1 MRSLVSFRRKRTEDE
16 REPRV
21 SMRSTVSCAHCGTA
35 IEVRNVDSLAD
46 EFVVMCPRC
55 HRRSFRTRADLQQ
68 SRQSG

>member
-1 MRSLVSFRRKRTEDE
+1 
-16 REPRV
+16 
-21 SMRSTVSCAHCGTA
+21 MRSTVSCAHCGTA

-55 HRRSFRTRADLQQ
+55 HHRSFRTRADLQQ